1 MCLPSEHTVFSV
13 LEPASGFAADKEFS
27 PGEQSF
33 GLMVD
38 VLSVLME
45 ENWSMLVG
53 GIFKMKKFDKSCI

>member
-1 MCLPSEHTVFSV
+1 MCLPSE
-13 LEPASGFAADKEFS
+13 LESASGFEADKEFS

-45 ENWSMLVG
+45 KNWSMLVG
-53 GIFKMKKFDKSCI
+53 GICKMKKIDKSCI

>member
-1 MCLPSEHTVFSV
+1 MCLPSELMVFSI
-13 LEPASGFAADKEFS
+13 LEPASGFEADKEFS

-38 VLSVLME
+38 VLSVLLE
-45 ENWSMLVG
+45 KNCSMLVG